1 MPEEFGIHS
10 FLASNTVTDDY
21 YPKLAGILFELA
33 VRLHKRTG
41 AKIKFINLSGGVGI
55 AYRPDQRSN
64 DIAAIGE
71 GVRKSLRKS
80 LCPQAWV
87 MSPSLPR
94 WAALCWP
101 LRRTGHDRAAPEA
114 HL

>member
-1 MPEEFGIHS
+1 MAAGAEQFGIHS

-55 AYRPDQRSN
+55 ATAPTS
-64 DIAAIGE
+64 AATTLPPSARVSG
-71 GVRKSLRKS
+71 RSLR
-80 LCPQAWV
+80 
-87 MSPSLPR
+87 R
-94 WAALCWP
+94 F
-101 LRRTGHDRAAPEA
+101 
-114 HL
+114 